1 MIKKGRTAPKKKVPV
16 RSRVLPKFT
25 QRPKGKVPAM
35 ATTPRHTSTHE
46 PTHEPAHEPEQEAK
60 PATHFPP
67 AEEFEPPIPDDRKR
81 FLLQQAPS
89 FAEVQ
94 EAGDIKRLIKEG
106 LLKITAKKV
115 AELTEKGK
123 AALAALAG
131 GTSTP

>member
-35 ATTPRHTSTHE
+35 ATTPRHTST
-46 PTHEPAHEPEQEAK
+46 HEPEQEAK

-106 LLKITAKKV
+106 LLKITAK
-115 AELTEKGK
+115 
-123 AALAALAG
+123 
-131 GTSTP
+131 